1 MKGMIWVILAAVGVP
16 LWLCALAITTLV
28 LRNRSLR
35 KRGGDVPC
43 RLRREPGKRW
53 IRGHAMWVHDVLAF
67 RGSPAAWKEDLV
79 WVTEI
84 ALRPAREEDGKLRR
98 LGDAPVVAILTLAEG
113 GTIQVA
119 VDAAHADPLRNHLHP
134 LGMTQGPAADPKLVL

>member
-1 MKGMIWVILAAVGVP
+1 MIWAILAAVGVP
-16 LWLCALAITTLV
+16 LWLCALAIATLV
-28 LRNRSLR
+28 LRNRSMR

-53 IRGHAMWVHDVLAF
+53 VPGHAVWVHDVFAF

-79 WVTEI
+79 WVREV

-98 LGDAPVVAILTLAEG
+98 LGDGPVVATMTLAEG
-113 GTIQVA
+113 ETIEVA
-119 VDAAHADPLRNHLHP
+119 ADAAHADVLRNGVHP
-134 LGMTQGPAADPKLVL
+134 LGMTQAPDADSKLVS